1 MASWNKISRTE
12 NHIEIPGSFTHA
24 FIHNGGT
31 FFLTEIKIYKD
42 GMIDCWGLVNFEEFK
57 QKVAQGWVVTTLP
70 NNAEVSV
77 SLLANFKATEV
88 QAWVKEDEFIKEV
101 ADQIER
107 LNERPTSADKCLKAY
122 QHFQS
127 EQSEEA
133 RQLLKESYEAVPE
146 HHRRSVLGDMDVKDI
161 PIRMIIYG
169 EDEIEKWSHRLVAR
183 QQGMNPLPSINVK
196 GALKKKGS

>member
-1 MASWNKISRTE
+1 
-12 NHIEIPGSFTHA
+12 
-24 FIHNGGT
+24 
-31 FFLTEIKIYKD
+31 
-42 GMIDCWGLVNFEEFK
+42 MIDCWGLVNFEEFK
-57 QKVAQGWVVTTLP
+57 QKVAQDWVVTTLP

-122 QHFQS
+122 HHFQS

-146 HHRRSVLGDMDVKDI
+146 HHRRFVLGDIDVKDI

-183 QQGMNPLPSINVK
+183 QQGMKPLPSINVK